1 MVHPGR
7 YLTRISI
14 MKKKICLILF
24 VGVIISAASA
34 QSDPTG
40 NYSDFPIIITL
51 QFHCFSLPFRDMKS
65 NFSNIGI
72 GLGTEVSL
80 NNSNTLFQQINAVWY
95 HNKAM
100 GNGLLFYSQSA
111 WRPTLG
117 SNGYSEIKLGAGYLL
132 SFRPIKSFKQ
142 VNGNWVNAG
151 HKGKGMFTVPLGVS
165 IGTISNSSTAYL
177 STFASYQFLLISG
190 YNKSI
195 PMVPETLLQV
205 GTSYHSK

>member
-1 MVHPGR
+1 
-7 YLTRISI
+7 

-24 VGVIISAASA
+24 VGVITSGASA
-34 QSDPTG
+34 QSDPSS
-40 NYSDFPIIITL
+40 NYIDFPIIITL

-80 NNSNTLFQQINAVWY
+80 NHSNNIFQQVNAVWY

-100 GNGLLFYSQSA
+100 GNGLLFYSQSD

-117 SNGYSEIKLGAGYLL
+117 SNSYSEIKLGAGYLI
-132 SFRPIKSFKQ
+132 SFRPTNSFKQ
-142 VNGNWVNAG
+142 VNGNWVSAK
-151 HKGKGMFTVPLGVS
+151 HRGKGMFTVPLGIS
-165 IGTISNSSTAYL
+165 IGTMSNSSTAYF

-195 PMVPETLLQV
+195 PLYLKHF
-205 GTSYHSK
+205 YK